1 MKNNFFA
8 KQLLAWNQNDNSRA
22 VPWRGATDPYKIWLS
37 EIMLQ
42 QTRLEQGLPY
52 YLKFIEQY
60 PTVHDLAQ
68 APEEE
73 VFLLWQGLGYY
84 SRCRNLIYT
93 AKFISENLKG
103 NFPDNY
109 KELLKLKGVGAYTA
123 AAIAS
128 FAFGEAVPVIDGNVY
143 RVLSRFFATATPID
157 TTEGKKK
164 FQYLIQQVFDPAHP
178 AEFNQAIMDLG
189 ATVCTPK
196 KPDCQHCPLNKYCK
210 AYHQVAVECF
220 PVKSKKIIVKHRTFD
235 YWVFIFE
242 EKVFIKKREEKDIWQ
257 GLFEFY
263 QEEFEV
269 LQTRLKSLKCVESL
283 APKVFET
290 KQKLTHQIINSTF
303 SIVKINEVPD
313 FLNTKGMW
321 VPIEALKK
329 FAFPRTIL
337 SFLKEIHYFYYLK

>member
-257 GLFEFY
+257 GLF
-263 QEEFEV
+263 
-269 LQTRLKSLKCVESL
+269 
-283 APKVFET
+283 
-290 KQKLTHQIINSTF
+290 
-303 SIVKINEVPD
+303 
-313 FLNTKGMW
+313 
-321 VPIEALKK
+321 
-329 FAFPRTIL
+329 
-337 SFLKEIHYFYYLK
+337 